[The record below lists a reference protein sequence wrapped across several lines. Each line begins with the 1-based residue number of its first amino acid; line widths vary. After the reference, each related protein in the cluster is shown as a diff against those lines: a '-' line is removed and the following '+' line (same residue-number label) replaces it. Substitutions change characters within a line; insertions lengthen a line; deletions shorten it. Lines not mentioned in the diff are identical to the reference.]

1 MTFFCRDRHSDNIC
15 RCPDRSRTSTD
26 ICTHCQCPC
35 KNREIHTCR
44 CCQSLDNRDHGCGKW
59 NIIYKCTCDR
69 GYPDNNGYHY
79 LGISMA
85 YLPDKSGCQFQNTG
99 LLQTTDYNKQ
109 TNKKKDRLII
119 YIFKICPIFFPDVRR
134 TSIAINRPINATVS
148 PVCACV
154 ISKATAHKKI
164 TQLMANARLSVI
176 ADTGDG

>member
-1 MTFFCRDRHSDNIC
+1 MPEPIPYNIC
-15 RCPDRSRTSTD
+15 PKRSDDLLLPRSTFRQHLPMPRSGRTSTD

-99 LLQTTDYNKQ
+99 LLQTADYNKQ
-109 TNKKKDRLII
+109 TNKEKDRLII
-119 YIFKICPIFFPDVRR
+119 YIF
-134 TSIAINRPINATVS
+134 
-148 PVCACV
+148 
-154 ISKATAHKKI
+154 
-164 TQLMANARLSVI
+164 
-176 ADTGDG
+176 

>member
-1 MTFFCRDRHSDNIC
+1 MTFFCRDRHSDTGSADE
-15 RCPDRSRTSTD
+15 DRAIAFSREDRAASRS
-26 ICTHCQCPC
+26 QCPC

-109 TNKKKDRLII
+109 TNKEKDRFII
-119 YIFKICPIFFPDVRR
+119 YIF
-134 TSIAINRPINATVS
+134 
-148 PVCACV
+148 
-154 ISKATAHKKI
+154 
-164 TQLMANARLSVI
+164 
-176 ADTGDG
+176 